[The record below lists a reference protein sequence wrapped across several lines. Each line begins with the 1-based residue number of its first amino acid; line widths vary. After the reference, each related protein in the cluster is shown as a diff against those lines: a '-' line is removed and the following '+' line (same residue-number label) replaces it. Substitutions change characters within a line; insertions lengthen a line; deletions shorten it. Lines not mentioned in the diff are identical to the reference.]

1 MNEKSDID
9 NYIGCY
15 YAYHL
20 QLLPNPNCKRLLT
33 MTFLFVIYTQIKYQ
47 VHCQSPTRLQLVN
60 PLYVVFQVQLLKS
73 L

>member
-1 MNEKSDID
+1 MKKVISTIISVVIMLCLSLTAFAES
-9 NYIGCY
+9 
-15 YAYHL
+15 
-20 QLLPNPNCKRLLT
+20 NCKRLLT